1 MRSSKSLLLLF
12 LMLNTSILATAQ
24 AGPRQLRVRPSDQL
38 IAPSTTQ
45 QYAAALAFFKGM
57 GKPGGERVVTTAV
70 TWSSADP
77 SVATIDPHTGLVTG
91 GSTAGTTT
99 TITAV
104 SGVLRASV
112 QLMVSNATLNS
123 ITVTPANPSVPL
135 GRLVQ
140 FIATG
145 NYSDGTHHNL
155 TDAVTWSSG
164 TTTTATIS
172 SLGLATTKAQ
182 GSTLISAT
190 LGSITGT
197 STLSVTAPVLDLIQ
211 VTPANG
217 TVILPATQQFTA
229 TGIFSDSST
238 QDLTT
243 SATWS
248 SSSAGVAT
256 VGANTGLATAA
267 GPGTTTI
274 SATFNA
280 VTGSTSFTVIA
291 LTSIAISPSNPSIV
305 FGSKLQ
311 FNATGTYSDGSTRD
325 ITATAAWSSSSPG
338 IATVNATGLVT
349 SVDEGTTTIQATQNG
364 VTGSTQLSVAGSAVS
379 IVLTTDDQSIRMQ
392 AQPGTSFATASGGNN
407 VVYVDEA
414 ETYQPIEGFGASFTD
429 SAAYLLNEVASPK
442 SSLNMVMSDLF
453 TRSGNGIGLSFM
465 RTPMGASDIARS
477 IYSYDDNNGQADI
490 TLANFSIAHDQTDI
504 IPIILQAR
512 QLNPQM
518 KLMASPW
525 SPPGWMKSSGSMI
538 GGGLLSSMYSPFAN
552 YFANYLNAYQ
562 AAGINVDYISLENEP
577 LNLPSNYPGMCM
589 PPSPGARCSGQ
600 SNWQTDQTT
609 ALRDYVLPALTAN
622 QLTTKVL
629 VYDHNWDQPG
639 YPRSVLS
646 DPTIQASPQVAGTA
660 WHGYGG
666 TPGVMSTIQNYFPA
680 KGNYETEHS
689 GGTFISDQVKADF
702 EEITQAM
709 RNWARSY
716 VKWSLALDQN
726 MGPHTGGC
734 GICTPIVTVNSS
746 TGAVSYDI
754 EYYTTGHF
762 SKYVLPGATR
772 IYSSNA
778 SGIVSAAFLNPDG
791 SKALVVFNDSG
802 STQSFQVQWGSQSFA
817 YTLPS
822 LAGATFAWTG
832 AQSGSYTVSATS
844 QIQASSFNSTAG
856 NDVIGDNTTF
866 GLQTE
871 NTSDTNGGYDVGFSS
886 DGDYAVYKNVDF
898 GAGVSQVSARLAC
911 GATGH
916 CGGTLEFHLDS
927 ASGTTIAAVTIPAT
941 SGWQTWTTV
950 SAPASSATGVHD
962 LYVVFKAPASGTS
975 ALGNLNWFQF
985 N

>member
-1 MRSSKSLLLLF
+1 MRYSKSLLLLF

-24 AGPRQLRVRPSDQL
+24 GGPRRLRVTPSDQL
-38 IAPSTTQ
+38 IAPSATQ
-45 QYAAALAFFKGM
+45 QYAALLTFFKGM
-57 GKPGGERVVTTAV
+57 GKPGGERVVTNAV
-70 TWSSADP
+70 TWSSSNP
-77 SVATIDPHTGLVTG
+77 SVATIGLHTGLVTG
-91 GSTAGTTT
+91 GSTPGTTT

-104 SGVLRASV
+104 SGVLRVSV
-112 QLMVSNATLNS
+112 QLTVSNATLNS

-140 FIATG
+140 FTATG

-164 TTTTATIS
+164 IKTTATIN
-172 SLGLATTKAQ
+172 SLGLAATKAQ

-190 LGSITGT
+190 LGSTTGT
-197 STLSVTAPVLDLIQ
+197 STLNVTAPVLDSIQ
-211 VTPANG
+211 VTPANV

-229 TGIFSDSST
+229 MGIFSDSST

-243 SATWS
+243 TATWS
-248 SSSAGVAT
+248 SSNAGVAT
-256 VGANTGLATAA
+256 IGANTGLAAAA
-267 GPGTTTI
+267 GSGTTKI
-274 SATFNA
+274 SATFNS

-291 LTSIAISPSNPSIV
+291 LISIAISPSNPNVV

-311 FNATGTYSDGSTRD
+311 LTATGTYSDGSTPD
-325 ITATAAWSSSSPG
+325 ITATAVWSSTSPG
-338 IATVNATGLVT
+338 VATVNATGLVT
-349 SVDEGTTTIQATQNG
+349 SVHEGTTTIHATQNG

-379 IVLTTDDQSIRMQ
+379 IVLTTDNQSLRMQ
-392 AQPGTSFATASGGNN
+392 AQPGTSFTTASGGNN
-407 VVYVDEA
+407 VVYIDEA
-414 ETYQPIEGFGASFTD
+414 ETYQPIEGFGATFTD
-429 SAAYLLNEVASPK
+429 SAAYLLNQVASPK

-490 TLANFSIAHDQTDI
+490 TLANFSIARDQTDI

-525 SPPGWMKSSGSMI
+525 SPPGWMKTSGSMI

-552 YFANYLNAYQ
+552 YFVNYLNAYQ
-562 AAGINVDYISLENEP
+562 AAGINVDYISLQNEP

-589 PPSPGARCSGQ
+589 PPSPGASCSGQ
-600 SNWQTDQTT
+600 SWQTDQTT

-666 TPGVMSTIQNYFPA
+666 TPGVMSTIQNYFPT
-680 KGNYETEHS
+680 KGTYETEHS
-689 GGTFISDQVKADF
+689 GGTWIPDQAKADF
-702 EEITQAM
+702 EEITQTM

-716 VKWSLALDQN
+716 VKWSLVLDQN

-734 GICTPIVTVNSS
+734 GTCTPIVTVNSS

-778 SGIVSAAFLNPDG
+778 SGIVSAAFLNPGG

-802 STQSFQVQWGSQSFA
+802 STQSFQVQWGSQSFTYA
-817 YTLPS
+817 LPS
-822 LAGATFAWTG
+822 LAGATFTWMG
-832 AQSGSYTVSATS
+832 NQSGSYTVSATS

-856 NDVIGDNTTF
+856 NDVIEDNTTF

-871 NTSDTNGGYDVGFSS
+871 STSDTNGGYDVGFSS
-886 DGDYAVYKNVDF
+886 GGDYAVYKNVDF
-898 GAGVSQVSARLAC
+898 GTSVSQVSARLAC
-911 GATGH
+911 GGTGH

-927 ASGTTIAAVTIPAT
+927 ASGTTIASVTIPAT

-950 SAPASSATGVHD
+950 LAPASSATGVHD